1 MEGVIEEIP
10 MIYTDTDSIWSSKL
24 NIEIPVKKI
33 SNQNIILEN
42 MMIGDE
48 TIENYEEKYGKNS
61 MEYIRIKKIEEE
73 IKYNYYLDIYEDEYE
88 IKRRDK
94 NFKDLNLKDYMN
106 LLSSDY
112 IYEYHERIRKMFYYW
127 EFEKIKKYLLKDREY
142 QKVYK
147 KYPEYKKLVENVDE
161 NKGLSKK
168 YKNKFRNKLNL
179 KDYYGNEVK
188 IDLSDIEEVIC
199 EKYKEILLK
208 EDEYDV
214 EDDEGAESDE
224 FDDYEKED
232 WEKLYDDD

>member
-73 IKYNYYLDIYEDEYE
+73 IKNKYYLDINEDEYL
-88 IKRRDK
+88 
-94 NFKDLNLKDYMN
+94 DLLKCE
-106 LLSSDY
+106 Y
-112 IYEYHERIRKMFYYW
+112 IDEYSERIRKMFYYW

-214 EDDEGAESDE
+214 EDDEGAESD
-224 FDDYEKED
+224 DYEYYII
-232 WEKLYDDD
+232 YDSDENDEYDYRIEEEYDYRL